1 MDIQAQYPQIP
12 QDLREKVRK
21 MLSESA
27 TINVASISEDGFPR
41 PCVVS
46 RLGIADLNSIYFSTN
61 PESNKARHFRANT
74 KAGVCIKVEYDS
86 VTFLGTMAVIEDLDL
101 KERLWEDWMI
111 RHFLLGPKDPDY
123 CLFAFRPHTATIW
136 IDKQAGIYSL

>member
-1 MDIQAQYPQIP
+1 MDIPSQHPRIP
-12 QDLREKVRK
+12 QELRERVRK
-21 MLSESA
+21 MLAESA
-27 TINVASISEDGFPR
+27 TINIASISEDGFPR

-46 RLGIADLNSIYFSTN
+46 RLGIADLNSIYFSTF

-86 VTFLGTMAVIEDLDL
+86 VTFLGTMAVIEDQDL

-123 CLFAFRPHTATIW
+123 CLFAFRPHTATTW
-136 IDKQAGIYSL
+136 IDKQAGTYSL